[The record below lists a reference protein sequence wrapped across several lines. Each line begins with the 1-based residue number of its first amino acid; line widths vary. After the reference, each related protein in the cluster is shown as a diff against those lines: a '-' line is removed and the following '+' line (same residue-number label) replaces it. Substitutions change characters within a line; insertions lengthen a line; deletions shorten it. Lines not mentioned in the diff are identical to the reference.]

1 VQPGPQTFVAPQ
13 VEGLGQVPHCTVRGV
28 PQVSI
33 NESEPHAACAR
44 AQSCA
49 AVSGTHA
56 HVPFEPQV

>member
-1 VQPGPQTFVAPQ
+1 LVAPQ
-13 VEGLGQVPHCTVRGV
+13 VEGLGQPPHCTVRGV